1 MKAPIY
7 IAGASAEWERVRDIA
22 DHLEAHLHVTVY
34 RWWDLGPL
42 GMDGELSSTEAGPIA
57 ASLAD
62 AVRNAS
68 FVVLVQ
74 PREPTRGAWFEI
86 GLAYGVQLARR
97 PIVYADGGQRQSVFE
112 ELLVRVDTLEQL
124 CRLLWKSGVR
134 KREGIRL
141 SPRS

>member
-1 MKAPIY
+1 MTAAKLPIY
-7 IAGASAEWERVRDIA
+7 VAGASAEWERVRDIA
-22 DHLEAHLHVTVY
+22 DHLEAHLHVTAY

-62 AVRNAS
+62 AVRSAKA
-68 FVVLVQ
+68 VVLVL
-74 PREPTRGAWFEI
+74 PRLPTRGAWFEL

-97 PIVYADGGQRQSVFE
+97 PVVYADGDPRQSVFE

-124 CRLLWKSGVR
+124 CRLLWKCGAR
-134 KREGIRL
+134 KREDGEL
-141 SPRS
+141 